1 MFFTQ
6 NQGYGGLFAMTKRQR
21 SFVVPCLL
29 AVGAWLWADVGAAQT
44 FQSQGPAPSF
54 GPSVTVQSGD
64 QPPNGTVSGAI
75 QAIAISPTN
84 SATMFVG
91 ATNGGIWTTRNG
103 GSSWQ
108 PLTDNKISMSISSLA
123 FDPTDANTQ
132 KLIAGVGATS
142 NGRIGNANGGQ
153 PGDMYSNNGGADWAD
168 LAGSGGT
175 LQNKNIISVA
185 ARGGNLLAAAND
197 DIARGGGLYYSPNGG
212 STFSLVQV
220 AGVRVGGRQQQH
232 QRRRQRHPLLRLA
245 ERRRRAGRQRRLPGR
260 PDQACRL
267 GAGAV
272 AGKPASPRCRP
283 GRADRSSPRS
293 TTARGS
299 PTWGKLVGV
308 PCRRIPA
315 RPGPR

>member
-1 MFFTQ
+1 
-6 NQGYGGLFAMTKRQR
+6 MTRRQR
-21 SFVVPCLL
+21 SIVVPCLL

-64 QPPNGTVSGAI
+64 QPPNGTVAGAI

-123 FDPTDANTQ
+123 FDPTDANAQ

-153 PGDMYSNNGGADWAD
+153 LTGIMYSNNGGASWAD
-168 LAGSGGT
+168 LAGSGNT
-175 LQNKNIISVA
+175 LQNKNIVSVA

-197 DIARGGGLYYSPNGG
+197 DVDQGRRALLQPQRRQHFFPGAGADRRL
-212 STFSLVQV
+212 
-220 AGVRVGGRQQQH
+220 GVRVGGRQQ
-232 QRRRQRHPLLRLA
+232 R
-245 ERRRRAGRQRRLPGR
+245 
-260 PDQACRL
+260 
-267 GAGAV
+267 
-272 AGKPASPRCRP
+272 
-283 GRADRSSPRS
+283 
-293 TTARGS
+293 
-299 PTWGKLVGV
+299 
-308 PCRRIPA
+308 
-315 RPGPR
+315 